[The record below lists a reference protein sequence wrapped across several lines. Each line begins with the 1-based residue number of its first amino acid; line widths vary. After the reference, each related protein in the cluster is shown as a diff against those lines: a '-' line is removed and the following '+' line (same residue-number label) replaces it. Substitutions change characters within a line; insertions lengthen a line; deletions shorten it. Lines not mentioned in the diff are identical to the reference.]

1 MNLLLDTH
9 IALWWLAD
17 DPAVTQT
24 VRDHIGDTRNL
35 VFVSAATVWEVS
47 IKASIG
53 KLEVDDSWLD
63 ALLADGFEQL
73 PVRWSHAERVRR
85 LPMIHRDPFDRI
97 IIAQSMEEHLTL
109 VTADETIPTYPVHCL
124 TM

>member
-17 DPAVTQT
+17 DPSLSKAT
-24 VRDHIGDTRNL
+24 RDHIGDTGNL

-63 ALLADGFEQL
+63 ALLADGMRQL
-73 PVRWSHAERVRR
+73 PVRWSHAERVLR
-85 LPMIHRDPFDRI
+85 LPMIHRDPFDRML
-97 IIAQSMEEHLTL
+97 IAQSLEERLAL
-109 VTADETIPTYPVHCL
+109 VTADERIPTYPVQCL
-124 TM
+124 VN